1 MMPNRMPDPIYELS
15 DFEEPRS
22 KRRGG
27 ALPWVLLVFVLGGA
41 GAGGYLL
48 FTREQATARALAETR
63 KALREARSRAATT
76 DRMLAETK
84 RLSDAR
90 AAAFAKE
97 KTTLESELAALRT
110 QAESSEELAKKLSG
124 LLGDGEGE
132 LEHGGGRVTLRLVDQ
147 VLFRLGEA
155 ELTPQGVRVLE
166 RVAKA
171 LGDVPDQQV
180 WVQGHT
186 DTTPIRDKT
195 KFPSNWEL
203 STARAAS
210 VVHYLQ
216 DEAGID
222 PKRLAILGFG
232 EHRPRS
238 SKRALNRRIEIVLFP
253 QEVELRKN

>member
-1 MMPNRMPDPIYELS
+1 MSNRMPEPIYELS
-15 DFEEPRS
+15 DFEEPQQ
-22 KRRGG
+22 KRRGSV
-27 ALPWVLLVFVLGGA
+27 LPWVLLVFVLAGA
-41 GAGGYLL
+41 GAGGYHL
-48 FTREQATARALAETR
+48 FTREQAAQKGWKETRASLRETKQALAQAKRTLGESE
-63 KALREARSRAATT
+63 KAL
-76 DRMLAETK
+76 
-84 RLSDAR
+84 
-90 AAAFAKE
+90 AAAKAGFATE
-97 KTTLESELAALRT
+97 KSTLEAELVALRT
-110 QAESSEELAKKLSG
+110 QAEASEELAKKLSG
-124 LLGDGEGE
+124 LLGEGEGE

-155 ELTPQGVRVLE
+155 ELTPQGIRVLE

-171 LGDVPDQQV
+171 LSEIPDQQI

-186 DTTPIRDKT
+186 DTTPIRDKS

-216 DEAGID
+216 DEAGLD

-238 SKRALNRRIEIVLFP
+238 SKHSLNRRIDIVLFP
-253 QEVELRKN
+253 QEVELRKR